1 MNAWR
6 HGLVALGVAT
16 LLVFPQ
22 FGWLPMHVY
31 PLVGLALCAG
41 VLAVERRRFADV
53 GLDPHALGWRP
64 LLAGAGLALVFM
76 VLDYAAIGP
85 LLARWFGMPDLSA
98 YHFVRRDFA
107 GYLRMLALSWLVGG
121 LYEELV
127 FRGVLFSVLRSRLG
141 DTRRAFAVS
150 ALATSALFAAYHVQL
165 GAYGVAHAFVVALAL
180 SAVQARWPRNLW
192 PLVAFHATCD
202 CVAFTLIRHGWL

>member
-6 HGLVALGVAT
+6 HGLVALGVTT

-31 PLVGLALCAG
+31 PFVGVALCAG
-41 VLAVERRRFADV
+41 ILAIEHKRFADV
-53 GLDPHALGWRP
+53 GLDWRVLGWRP
-64 LLAGAGLALVFM
+64 LLAGVGLGLAFM
-76 VLDYAAIGP
+76 ALNYTVIGP
-85 LLARWFGMPDLSA
+85 ALARVFGAPDLSA
-98 YHFVRRDFA
+98 YHVVRQDSG

-127 FRGVLFSVLRSRLG
+127 FRGVVFSVLHSRLG
-141 DTRRAFAVS
+141 RTPWAFAAA
-150 ALATSALFAAYHVQL
+150 ALATSGLFAAYHVQL